1 MTALRERMIN
11 MVTDVSEDQIPRI
24 ILFIENIQRTEKADH
39 TDSLKKSQLAYQNLQ
54 KYRKRCAANPDYKK
68 EIANAI
74 EEKYESL
81 G

>member
-54 KYRKRCAANPDYKK
+54 
-68 EIANAI
+68 
-74 EEKYESL
+74 
-81 G
+81 